1 MKKNRRPKKKSM
13 KDILTKKE
21 RQELR
26 EELEQMSEEK
36 RKHIRDIANSFY
48 DGDEEL
54 ALQRYKVW
62 TEPAIFIGWDEEE
75 GKWKE
80 LKG

>member
-13 KDILTKKE
+13 KDFLTKKE

-26 EELEQMSEEK
+26 KELDQMSEEK
-36 RKHIRDIANSFY
+36 RKHIRDIANNLY

-62 TEPAIFIGWDEEE
+62 TEPAIFIGWDEKE

>member
-26 EELEQMSEEK
+26 KELDQMSEEDQK
-36 RKHIRDIANSFY
+36 YFRELADHLYEGDI
-48 DGDEEL
+48 EL

-62 TEPAIFIGWDEEE
+62 SEPAIFIGWDEKE

>member
-1 MKKNRRPKKKSM
+1 MNKDRHPKKKSM
-13 KDILTKKE
+13 KDFLTKKE

-26 EELEQMSEEK
+26 KELEQMSEEK
-36 RKHIRDIANSFY
+36 RKHIRDIANNLY

-62 TEPAIFIGWDEEE
+62 TEPAIFIGWDEKE